1 MAGMSRGRQLTD
13 AELDRFAAGL
23 TLGSTRQGRFERA
36 LRLLVRLWCRL
47 VGWRIEVVGRADLP
61 VRGGVPGAGCVVA
74 VAPHR
79 AWVEPFLLF
88 AAWPEEA
95 ARLAWLA
102 DGHTVTR
109 SWWRRRVLP
118 RVGVIP
124 VSGKRS
130 GPKTYAAMTAA
141 ALAAGR
147 ALVIFPEVGPPSPPD
162 RARKCSAGFAYL
174 ALGAGAPVVPVVV
187 GGTHRIVRGSHF
199 SLDFLAAE
207 DPGRGGGVGFDPA
220 TRRRAHELRERVEAS
235 LAQVLPRRTAQAD
248 ATAPEDERWR
258 WLGSLFG

>member
-1 MAGMSRGRQLTD
+1 MLGRLEV
-13 AELDRFAAGL
+13 ALDVVDRDQPGI
-23 TLGSTRQGRFERA
+23 
-36 LRLLVRLWCRL
+36 
-47 VGWRIEVVGRADLP
+47 GWHIEVVGAADLP

-79 AWVEPFLLF
+79 AWVEPFLLV
-88 AAWPEEA
+88 AAWPEDA

-147 ALVIFPEVGPPSPPD
+147 ALAVFPEVGPPSPPD
-162 RARKCSAGFAYL
+162 HARSCSPGFAYL
-174 ALGAGAPVVPVVV
+174 AIGAGAPVIPVVV
-187 GGTHRIVRGSHF
+187 GGTHRIVRGSSF
-199 SLDFLAAE
+199 SLDFLPAQH
-207 DPGRGGGVGFDPA
+207 PGPAGGAGFDPA
-220 TRRRAHELRERVEAS
+220 AREQAHELRRRTE
-235 LAQVLPRRTAQAD
+235 LAYEGLLPRRTAEAD
-248 ATAPEDERWR
+248 AKAPPDERWR
-258 WLGSLFG
+258 WLGSLLG